1 MAGQEPRS
9 ATRLW
14 WRLGLGLGLLL
25 VLFFYLVDPR
35 QVWTHLRNANPLLL
49 ILLMLWLSADRLL
62 MSYKWTILLHC
73 RGMAMGQAEAL
84 RAYYL
89 GTFAGC
95 FLPSTLG
102 ADALRISAVSRH
114 ERPSQEVA
122 ASVFMERMLGMM
134 ATALAG
140 LVGLVLLGQVAVAA
154 PPGRMAAT
162 MTITL
167 GLAGATLIALALSLS
182 GLAGRLLERVERKLA
197 GRGKLGGWLG
207 KFLIAYH
214 QYRRHPGA
222 LAWFLVLSFLE
233 QGSPVVANWIA
244 AQALHLDVS
253 PLALAA
259 ATPVAMA
266 LARVPIWFSSFG
278 VVEGLFVFF
287 FGLVGIGAT
296 EAFLLGLTTNV
307 MAMLTALP
315 GLFFY
320 LHGGLRGKNAGHE
333 ARP

>member
-9 ATRLW
+9 AAKLW
-14 WRLGLGLGLLL
+14 WRLALGLGLLL
-25 VLFFYLVDPR
+25 ALFLHLVDPR
-35 QVWTHLRNANPLLL
+35 QVWTHLRGGDPLLL
-49 ILLMLWLSADRLL
+49 LALMLWLSADRLL
-62 MSYKWTILLHC
+62 MSYKWTLLLNS
-73 RGMAMGQAEAL
+73 RGIAIGQGEAL

-95 FLPSTLG
+95 FLPTTLG
-102 ADALRISAVSRH
+102 ADALRVGAVSGGGRA
-114 ERPSQEVA
+114 SQDVA
-122 ASVFMERMLGMM
+122 ASVVMERMLGMM

-140 LVGLVLLGQVAVAA
+140 LVGLVLLGQVAAEA
-154 PPGRMAAT
+154 PPGRLAAT

-167 GLAGATLIALALSLS
+167 GLAGITLLALALSLS
-182 GLAGRLLERVERKLA
+182 GLAGRLLQRLERKLA
-197 GRGKLGGWLG
+197 GRGKLAGWLG
-207 KFLIAYH
+207 KFLLAYH
-214 QYRRHPGA
+214 QHRRRPWTLA
-222 LAWFLVLSFLE
+222 LFLLLSFLE
-233 QGSPVVANWIA
+233 QGSPVAANWLA
-244 AQALHLDVS
+244 AQALHLDVP

-296 EAFLLGLTTNV
+296 EAFLLGFATNV
-307 MAMLTALP
+307 TAMLTALP

-320 LHGGLRGKNAGHE
+320 LTGGLRGKGGRE

>member
-9 ATRLW
+9 AARLW

-25 VLFFYLVDPR
+25 VLFFFLADPR
-35 QVWTHLRNANPLLL
+35 QVWTHLRQADPLLFL
-49 ILLMLWLSADRLL
+49 LLMLWLSADRLL
-62 MSYKWTILLHC
+62 MSYKWTLLLKC
-73 RGMAMGQAEAL
+73 RGIAMGQGEAL

-95 FLPSTLG
+95 FLPTTLG
-102 ADALRISAVSRH
+102 ADALRVAAVSH
-114 ERPSQEVA
+114 PGRPSQDVA
-122 ASVFMERMLGMM
+122 ASVVMERMLGMV

-140 LVGLVLLGQVAVAA
+140 LAGLALLGQVAAAA
-154 PPGRMAAT
+154 PPGRLAAT
-162 MTITL
+162 AAITL
-167 GLAGATLIALALSLS
+167 GLAGATLVALAFSLS
-182 GLAGRLLERVERKLA
+182 GLAGRLLQRLEARLA
-197 GRGKLGGWLG
+197 GRGRLAGWLG
-207 KFLIAYH
+207 QFLSAYH
-214 QYRRHPGA
+214 QHRRHPGA
-222 LAWFLVLSFLE
+222 LALFLLLSFLE
-233 QGSPVVANWIA
+233 QGSPVVANWLA
-244 AQALHLDVS
+244 AQALQLDVS

-296 EAFLLGLTTNV
+296 EAFLLGLATNLT
-307 MAMLTALP
+307 AMLTALP
-315 GLFFY
+315 GLYFY
-320 LHGGLRGKNAGHE
+320 LTGGLRGKGGRE